1 MYLSPSFSLNEFVKS
16 GAAIRLGLDNTPPPS
31 AVENLRELCLNV
43 LQPIRNKWGLPV
55 VISSGYR
62 SANLNHAVGGSS
74 TSLHLFGQAADIE
87 VPGVSNAELWRFIRG
102 NLPFDQLIA
111 EYLEADDPRAGWIHV
126 SYKKF
131 ENRKQALS
139 CVGGAY
145 VDGLKYVD

>member
-1 MYLSPSFSLNEFVKS
+1 MYLSPSFSLSEFVKS
-16 GAAIRLGLDNTPPPS
+16 PTAIRLGIDNTPTDN
-31 AVENLRELCLNV
+31 VIENLRELCINV

-55 VISSGYR
+55 VINSGYR
-62 SANLNHAVGGSS
+62 SPALNKAVGGASS
-74 TSLHLFGQAADIE
+74 SQHVLGQAADIE
-87 VPGVSNAELWRFIRG
+87 IMGVNNADLWKFIRS

-111 EYLEADDPRAGWIHV
+111 EYLQPNDPNAGWIHV